1 MRLLFE
7 INIWFI
13 KVEINEKFNEI
24 KINIRRNFEISC
36 RELFRVTSLMFS
48 RRMSIYFYNDS
59 RTKALNFEESFK
71 VFGETFKKVEQI
83 SSCMFIKKSK
93 ANAPGFQIPG
103 K

>member
-1 MRLLFE
+1 
-7 INIWFI
+7 
-13 KVEINEKFNEI
+13 
-24 KINIRRNFEISC
+24 
-36 RELFRVTSLMFS
+36 
-48 RRMSIYFYNDS
+48 MSIYFYNDS